1 MCELGESPLKNK
13 RAFIRP
19 WRVRVVVLK
28 SHDWIDVEG
37 LGILTFKK
45 DNIKKNYSEEFMAVY
60 RDVNPNAQIQ
70 KNKEFIP
77 KPKLDESVLLKLRQ
91 NYCMEEGECILY
103 SKLEKRKI
111 YTFVSGFINIHIIN
125 FYFFSSNILN
135 YMHCTLVCVI

>member
-45 DNIKKNYSEEFMAVY
+45 DNIKKNYFEEFMAVY
-60 RDVNPNAQIQ
+60 KDINPNAQIQ
-70 KNKEFIP
+70 KTKEFIP
-77 KPKLDESVLLKLRQ
+77 KPKLDESVLLKLSQ

-103 SKLEKRKI
+103 SKLEKKNN
-111 YTFVSGFINIHIIN
+111 YVLVSGFFIRNTN
-125 FYFFSSNILN
+125 
-135 YMHCTLVCVI
+135 